1 METPVGTIV
10 VGIDGSEGSLA
21 ALRWAADEA
30 RLRHARLEVVVSWQY
45 PALSTI
51 PAFGVLPPAD
61 EMSDEAKRG
70 LTALLHDEGLAD
82 DPDLEVTEA
91 VLQGPAGAAL
101 LEAAADADLLV
112 VGSRGHGGFTGLL
125 LGSVSHQCVTHAT
138 CPVVVV
144 PQPEQATP

>member
-1 METPVGTIV
+1 VGTIV

-51 PAFGVLPPAD
+51 PAFGVLPPAE
-61 EMSDEAKRG
+61 EMSEEAKRG
-70 LTALLHDEGLAD
+70 LAALLHDEGLAD
-82 DPDLEVTEA
+82 DPSLEVVEA
-91 VLQGPAGAAL
+91 VVQGPAGAAL
-101 LEAAADADLLV
+101 LDAAADADLLV
-112 VGSRGHGGFTGLL
+112 VGSRGHGGFTGLV
-125 LGSVSHQCVTHAT
+125 LGSVSQQCVTHAP

-144 PQPEQATP
+144 PRPEPDTP

>member
-1 METPVGTIV
+1 MGTIV

-61 EMSDEAKRG
+61 EMSEEAKRG
-70 LTALLHDEGLAD
+70 LTALLRDEGLAD
-82 DPDLEVTEA
+82 DPDLEVVEA
-91 VLQGPAGAAL
+91 VVQGSAGSAL
-101 LEAAADADLLV
+101 LDAAADADLLV
-112 VGSRGHGGFTGLL
+112 VGSRGHGGVAGLL
-125 LGSVSHQCVTHAT
+125 LGSVSLQCVTHAA

-144 PQPEQATP
+144 PHPERAAP

>member
-1 METPVGTIV
+1 MGTIV
-10 VGIDGSEGSLA
+10 VGIDGSEASLV

-61 EMSDEAKRG
+61 EMSEEARQG
-70 LTALLHDEGLAD
+70 LAALLREEGLAD
-82 DPDLEVTEA
+82 DPSLEVVEA
-91 VLQGPAGAAL
+91 VVQGPAGAAL
-101 LEAAADADLLV
+101 IDAAADADLLV
-112 VGSRGHGGFTGLL
+112 VGSRGHGGFTGLV
-125 LGSVSHQCVTHAT
+125 LGSVSQQCVTHAP

-144 PQPEQATP
+144 PERDRDAP